1 MIMNEKVKG
10 LQSLVRAL
18 KYRNF
23 RLFFMG
29 QAISL
34 IGTWMQSI
42 ATGWLAYKLTGSEV
56 VLGFVGFAGQIP
68 AFFGAPLG
76 GVLADR
82 WNRHRLLVITQI
94 LSMVQALTL
103 AVLAT
108 TGLLNVYWIVGL
120 AAFLGLINGFDIPIR
135 HSFVTEMVEDREDL
149 GNAIALNSSV
159 FNGARL
165 IGPTVAGIL
174 IARYGEAMCFWLNGV
189 SYIAVLAALFSMKL
203 YRKENL
209 APVHHQHPFEGFKEG
224 LKYAAGHAP
233 IRSVLLLIC
242 LFSFVPFTVLLP
254 VFAKV
259 YLQGDSHTYGFLV
272 GASGFGAFIGAVFL
286 ASRRNANGFGKVIAI
301 SCAIF
306 GAGIMVFAFSTIL
319 WVSLALMV
327 LVGFG
332 MMVTSS
338 ASNTV
343 LQMIAD
349 DDKRGRV
356 MSFYTMAFMG
366 TAPLGS
372 LLGGVLANRFGA
384 PDTFLFSGLCCIAG
398 ALIFAM
404 KVPALTR
411 IAHETRQARKEEY
424 ETILPATEPQTEMAT
439 TSEK

>member
-1 MIMNEKVKG
+1 
-10 LQSLVRAL
+10 
-18 KYRNF
+18 
-23 RLFFMG
+23 
-29 QAISL
+29 
-34 IGTWMQSI
+34 
-42 ATGWLAYKLTGSEV
+42 
-56 VLGFVGFAGQIP
+56 
-68 AFFGAPLG
+68 
-76 GVLADR
+76 
-82 WNRHRLLVITQI
+82 
-94 LSMVQALTL
+94 
-103 AVLAT
+103 
-108 TGLLNVYWIVGL
+108 L

-135 HSFVTEMVEDREDL
+135 HSFVTELVEDRDDL
-149 GNAIALNSSV
+149 GNAIALNSSI

-165 IGPTVAGIL
+165 IGPTIAGIL
-174 IARYGEAMCFWLNGV
+174 IAKYGEALCFWLNGV

-203 YRKENL
+203 SRTQ
-209 APVHHQHPFEGFKEG
+209 AIRPVHHQHPFEGFKEG
-224 LKYAAGHAP
+224 FKYAAGYAP

-272 GASGFGAFIGAVFL
+272 GASGFGAFIGAIFL
-286 ASRRNANGFGKVIAI
+286 ASRRNADGFERVIAI
-301 SCAIF
+301 ACAIF
-306 GAGIMVFAFSTIL
+306 GAGIMIFAFSTIL
-319 WVSLALMV
+319 WVSLMLMV

-343 LQMIAD
+343 LQTIAD

-366 TAPLGS
+366 SAPLGS
-372 LLGGVLANRFGA
+372 LLGGLMANRFGA

-398 ALIFAM
+398 ALIFAI

-411 IAHETRQARKEEY
+411 IAQEVRETQKHEH
-424 ETILPATEPQTEMAT
+424 ETILPATEPQSELAT